1 MVMTE
6 KAPGLPKNTVPARAR
21 DTSVRY
27 VPAAEFKTT
36 CLELLNRVRE
46 TGVDFVVTKH
56 GKPFARVVP
65 YRPSEG
71 EGAFF
76 GSMKGSVL
84 RYDRPFDPIDGD
96 YDINT
101 P

>member
-1 MVMTE
+1 MSE
-6 KAPGLPKNTVPARAR
+6 KRPRPPKNTAHARAR

-27 VPAAEFKTT
+27 VPAAAFKTT

-56 GKPFARVVP
+56 GTPVARVVP
-65 YRPSEG
+65 YRAAEG

-84 RYDRPFDPIDGD
+84 RYDRPFAHIDGD

>member
-1 MVMTE
+1 MSRKT
-6 KAPGLPKNTVPARAR
+6 PGSPKNTVPAGSRG
-21 DTSVRY
+21 TSLRY
-27 VPAAEFKTT
+27 VPAAAFKTT

-56 GKPFARVVP
+56 GTPVARVVP
-65 YRPSEG
+65 YRPAEG

-84 RYDRPFDPIDGD
+84 RYDRPFDSIDGD
-96 YDINT
+96 YDINRT
-101 P
+101 